1 MGCGSQKSGATGSR
15 PGAGVDNGALL
26 TLLQIA
32 DSGFPTGGYAFS
44 HGIEGLVVSGIV
56 RDASELTELL
66 YVQIEENLAGIELP
80 AMRHAFRYTVAEDLE
95 ALLLLDDV
103 LTALKPV
110 PSARAASV
118 KVGHRLLVSAAG
130 LLPDSAIDAY
140 LAAID
145 EGQAR
150 GHHAAACGVVFAA
163 MGIDEEVA
171 ALALGAIS
179 LQGWTAAAVRLGVI
193 GQTAA
198 QGIIAALHPA
208 LQLAVD
214 ASRTRDLDDLGA
226 TTPMLD
232 IAGLRQPHLV
242 GRLFAS

>member
-1 MGCGSQKSGATGSR
+1 
-15 PGAGVDNGALL
+15 VDNSALL

-44 HGIEGLVVSGIV
+44 HGIEGLVVGGFV
-56 RDASELTELL
+56 RDADDIAKLL
-66 YVQIEENLAGIELP
+66 QVQIEENLAGIELP
-80 AMRHAFRYTVAEDLE
+80 AMRHAYRCAVAGDLD
-95 ALLLLDDV
+95 ALLVLDDL

-130 LLPDSAIDAY
+130 LMSDPALDAY

-145 EGQAR
+145 QGHGR
-150 GHHAAACGVVFAA
+150 GHHAAASGVVFAA
-163 MGIDEEVA
+163 IGIDEETA
-171 ALALGAIS
+171 ALTLGAIS

-193 GQTAA
+193 GQAAA
-198 QGIIAALHPA
+198 QGIIAALRPA
-208 LQLAVD
+208 VQSAVE
-214 ASRTRDLDDLGA
+214 ASRSQQLDDMGA
-226 TTPMLD
+226 STPMLD
-232 IAGLRQPHLV
+232 IAGLRQPNLV